1 MCGAGRYCSVDQT
14 LTDTPDET
22 PQIDPDV
29 EFLQGLSTQDPQV
42 RKRIFTVL
50 LRAVVTNKGPGR

>member
-1 MCGAGRYCSVDQT
+1 MDQT